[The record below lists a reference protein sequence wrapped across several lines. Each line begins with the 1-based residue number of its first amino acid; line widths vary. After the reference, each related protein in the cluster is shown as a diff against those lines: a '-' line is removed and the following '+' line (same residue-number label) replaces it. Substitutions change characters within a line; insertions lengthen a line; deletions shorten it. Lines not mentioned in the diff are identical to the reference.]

1 MGLQKN
7 NPYDN
12 QFNNFPE
19 QLQNFFKDN
28 NITPS
33 KNPMYDVYKASTT
46 SLLGVN
52 TSLGNSQYDN
62 DINQFS
68 HVNENNVQDSINEFR
83 AYNQP
88 WLHKAAAGLGRVGVK
103 VVAEVAKMPGMIG
116 GAIAA
121 PFAEEGEGWDTFVN
135 NSWIKTINQMN
146 EDINSEALPVYVK
159 KAVSEGNLWDNISSI
174 DFWATDGAD
183 GIGYIVS
190 MMVPGAALKGLG
202 APARMVILPK
212 ESHSYVTKENILHLL
227 WEQDQ
232 FLEKYLKN

>member
-52 TSLGNSQYDN
+52 TSLGNSQYDK
-62 DINQFS
+62 DINWFS

-83 AYNQP
+83 AQNQP
-88 WLHKAAAGLGRVGVK
+88 WSHKAAAGLGRLGVK
-103 VVAEVAKMPGMIG
+103 VLAEVAKMPGMIG
-116 GAIAA
+116 GALAA
-121 PFAEEGEGWDTFVN
+121 P
-135 NSWIKTINQMN
+135 
-146 EDINSEALPVYVK
+146 L
-159 KAVSEGNLWDNISSI
+159 LIS
-174 DFWATDGAD
+174 
-183 GIGYIVS
+183 
-190 MMVPGAALKGLG
+190 
-202 APARMVILPK
+202 
-212 ESHSYVTKENILHLL
+212 
-227 WEQDQ
+227 
-232 FLEKYLKN
+232 